1 MADVLNTSPPGHPD
15 RSEPIAD
22 RRAFAGRLAIVTGG
36 SKGIGLAI
44 ADELAAGGA
53 DIAICARGEPAL
65 KEADRRL
72 ARHGTRVFA
81 ATADVTKPAD
91 IAMFVEKVASTFGR
105 VDILVNNAVTSFQDA
120 FEGLDDQA
128 WQYHIDVKL
137 LGYVRFCRAVVPL
150 MAGAGFGRI
159 VNIAGM
165 SARIVTD
172 FRMTNGAVN
181 SAVTNFS
188 KHLAEQVAGKGITV
202 NTVHPGLTWTPR
214 LEAGLS
220 RWAELEG
227 TSVAEQQRKRSAE
240 IPIGR
245 FIQPEELAHLV
256 AFLCSERSGAV
267 TGQAIA
273 VDGGSGRSI
282 PY

>member
-1 MADVLNTSPPGHPD
+1 MTVSKHPQRGSLDSSAQRPG
-15 RSEPIAD
+15 
-22 RRAFAGRLAIVTGG
+22 FAGHVAIVTGG
-36 SKGIGLAI
+36 SKGIGYAI
-44 ADELAAGGA
+44 ANELAARGA
-53 DIAICARGEPAL
+53 DVAICARGEAAL
-65 KEADRRL
+65 DEAAQRL
-72 ARHGTRVFA
+72 KRHGTRVL
-81 ATADVTKPAD
+81 ATKADVTQPAD
-91 IAMFVEKVASTFGR
+91 IATFVEQVADRFGR
-105 VDILVNNAVTSFQDA
+105 IDFLVNNAVTSTQDT
-120 FEGLDDQA
+120 FGGLGDEA

-137 LGYVRFCRAVVPL
+137 LGYVRFCRAVVPR
-150 MAGAGFGRI
+150 MEAAGFGRI

-188 KHLAEQVAGKGITV
+188 KHLAEQVARKGITV

-214 LEAGLS
+214 LETGLA

-227 TSVAEQQRKRSAE
+227 TTIEEQQRKRSAE

-245 FIQPEELAHLV
+245 FVQPEELAHLV
-256 AFLCSERSGAV
+256 AFLCEERSGAI

-273 VDGGSGRSI
+273 VDGGSGRGI

>member
-1 MADVLNTSPPGHPD
+1 MSGRA
-15 RSEPIAD
+15 
-22 RRAFAGRLAIVTGG
+22 AFAGRLAIVTGG
-36 SKGIGLAI
+36 SKGIGYAI
-44 ADELAAGGA
+44 ADEFAAGGA
-53 DIAICARGEPAL
+53 DIAICARGEAAL
-65 KEADRRL
+65 REAAKRL
-72 ARHGTRVFA
+72 ERHGTRVLA
-81 ATADVTKPAD
+81 APADVTKPAD
-91 IAMFVEKVASTFGR
+91 IARFVEMVASAFGR
-105 VDILVNNAVTSFQDA
+105 IDILVNNAVTSVQDA

-137 LGYVRFCRAVVPL
+137 LGYVRFCRAVVPV
-150 MAGAGFGRI
+150 MAEAGFGRI

-188 KHLAEQVAGKGITV
+188 KHLAEQVAAKGITV

-214 LEAGLS
+214 LEAGLA

-227 TSVAEQQRKRSAE
+227 TTVEEQQRKRSAE

-245 FIQPEELAHLV
+245 FIQPAELAHLV
-256 AFLCSERSGAV
+256 AFLCNDRSGAM

>member
-1 MADVLNTSPPGHPD
+1 MTTSQQPATD
-15 RSEPIAD
+15 RSVTRSAGAP
-22 RRAFAGRLAIVTGG
+22 FAGRVAIVTGG
-36 SKGIGLAI
+36 SKGIGHAV

-53 DIAICARGEPAL
+53 DVAICARGEAAL
-65 KEADRRL
+65 REAATRL
-72 ARHGTRVFA
+72 ERHGGRVLA
-81 ATADVTKPAD
+81 LTADVTRPTD
-91 IAMFVEKVASTFGR
+91 ITSFVDTVAARLGR
-105 VDILVNNAVTSFQDA
+105 IDILVNNAVTSVQDA
-120 FEGLDDQA
+120 FEGLDDEA
-128 WQYHIDVKL
+128 WRYHIEVKL
-137 LGYVRFCRAVVPL
+137 LGYVRFCRAVVPR
-150 MAGAGFGRI
+150 MSERGFGRI

-188 KHLAEQVAGKGITV
+188 KHLSEQVARKGITV

-214 LEAGLS
+214 LEAGLV

-227 TSVAEQQRKRSAE
+227 TTLEVQQHKRSAE

-245 FIQPEELAHLV
+245 FIQPAELAHLV
-256 AFLCSERSGAV
+256 AFLCGDRAGAL
-267 TGQAIA
+267 TGQSIA
-273 VDGGSGRSI
+273 VDGGSGRGI

>member
-1 MADVLNTSPPGHPD
+1 MGTETNPGTSRPD
-15 RSEPIAD
+15 EAAP
-22 RRAFAGRLAIVTGG
+22 FAGRVAIVTGG
-36 SKGIGLAI
+36 SKGIGHAI
-44 ADELAAGGA
+44 ADALASRGA
-53 DIAICARGEPAL
+53 DGARCARGEAAL
-65 KEADRRL
+65 AEAAARL
-72 ARHGTRVFA
+72 ERHGRRVFA
-81 ATADVTKPAD
+81 ARADVTDPAQ
-91 IAMFVEKVASTFGR
+91 IATFVDAVHDRFGR
-105 VDILVNNAVTSFQDA
+105 IDILVNNAVTSVQDA
-120 FEGLDDQA
+120 FEGLDDKA

-137 LGYVRFCRAVVPL
+137 MGYVRFCRAVVPR
-150 MAGAGFGRI
+150 MAHAGFGRI

-188 KHLAEQVAGKGITV
+188 KHLSEQVARKGITV

-214 LEAGLS
+214 LESGLV

-227 TSVAEQQRKRSAE
+227 TSFEAQHLKRSAE

-256 AFLCSERSGAV
+256 AFLCSDGSGAI

-273 VDGGSGRSI
+273 VDGGSGRGI

>member
-1 MADVLNTSPPGHPD
+1 M
-15 RSEPIAD
+15 
-22 RRAFAGRLAIVTGG
+22 TGG
-36 SKGIGLAI
+36 SKGIGHAI

-53 DIAICARGEPAL
+53 DVAICARGEPAL
-65 KEADRRL
+65 ADAAKRLERR
-72 ARHGTRVFA
+72 GTRVLA
-81 ATADVTKPAD
+81 AKADVTKPAD
-91 IAMFVEKVASTFGR
+91 ITAFVEAVAGRFGR
-105 VDILVNNAVTSFQDA
+105 IDILVNNAVTSVQDA
-120 FEGLDDQA
+120 FEGLGDQD

-137 LGYVRFCRAVVPL
+137 LGYVRFCRAVVPR
-150 MAGAGFGRI
+150 MAEAGFGRI

-188 KHLAEQVAGKGITV
+188 KHLAEQVARKGITV

-214 LEAGLS
+214 LEAGLA
-220 RWAELEG
+220 RWAQLEG
-227 TSVAEQQRKRSAE
+227 TTPEEQQRKRSAE

-245 FIQPEELAHLV
+245 FVRPEELAHLV
-256 AFLCSERSGAV
+256 AFLCSDRSGAL

-273 VDGGSGRSI
+273 VDGGSGRGI